1 MKTIRQ
7 LDLRDKRV
15 LVRVDFNV
23 PQDKTTRAVTD
34 DTRLRAALPTIRYLI
49 ERGARVILVSHL
61 GRPDGQVV
69 EKLRLNPVA
78 TRVSQILGQPVKK
91 VNDCVGP
98 EAKEAVRNLKPGEV
112 LLLENLRF
120 HEEEEKNDPGFS
132 KALASLA
139 DVYVNDAF
147 GTAHR
152 AHASTV
158 GVAGLLPA
166 AAGFLMEKEIEA
178 LTGALKNPARPFAA
192 LIGGAKVSS
201 KIKVLE
207 NLVARVDGLFIGG
220 AMACTFLKAQG
231 YQMGRSLVEND
242 QLDSA
247 LRIVKDAK
255 GRGVNFAL
263 PVDAVV
269 AGRIEADAQWA
280 VTPVSAVPKDSY
292 VLDIGP
298 ATISL
303 FEDQLRPHKTV
314 FWNGPMG
321 VFELAPFAS
330 GTRAMAVFLAD
341 LPANTIVGGGESV
354 AAVEEMGL
362 AGRFSHISTGGGA
375 TLEFIEGRILP
386 GVAALGKCAHE

>member
-1 MKTIRQ
+1 MKTIRD
-7 LDLRDKRV
+7 LDLNGKRV

-69 EKLRLNPVA
+69 EKLRLDPVA
-78 TRVSQILGQPVKK
+78 TRLSQILGRPVKK

-98 EAKEAVRNLKPGEV
+98 EANEAVRNLKPGEV

-120 HEEEEKNDPGFS
+120 HEEEEQNDPVFS
-132 KALASLA
+132 KALAALA

-178 LTGALKNPARPFAA
+178 LAGALKSPARPFAA

-231 YQMGRSLVEND
+231 YEMGRSLVEDD
-242 QLDSA
+242 QMDSA

-255 GRGVNFAL
+255 GRGVNFML

-269 AGRIEADAQWA
+269 ADRIEANAQWA

-298 ATISL
+298 ATIGL

-314 FWNGPMG
+314 LWNGPMG

-330 GTRAMAVFLAD
+330 GTRAMAAFLAD

-362 AGRFSHISTGGGA
+362 AGRFSHVSTGGGA

-386 GVAALGKCAHE
+386 GVEALGKCAHE